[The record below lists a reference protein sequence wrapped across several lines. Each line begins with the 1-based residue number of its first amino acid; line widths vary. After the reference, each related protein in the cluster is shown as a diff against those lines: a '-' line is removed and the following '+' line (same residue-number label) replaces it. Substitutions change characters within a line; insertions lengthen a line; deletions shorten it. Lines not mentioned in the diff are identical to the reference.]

1 MLKSLKITGVSSFVA
16 LLGLCAAP
24 CLHAETLTVGGWEMT
39 FPDSSTSTS
48 WIGLTDVTTSGST
61 LNIGEKD
68 AVFAVNE
75 PLPIVFQK
83 TGSEADSSIVI
94 QTEAIVNQSDSTWSS
109 FNFQLVGNAT
119 FAGAGDTFAPPTQ
132 YTGFSFSPTEI
143 TYSGS
148 QATGDVSFWG
158 LNGDGDLVINPGDAS
173 TFFFKEFPN
182 GGGNTPVSLPA
193 GVWQGLSG
201 LGGLALVL
209 AAKNLRKTKASV

>member
-1 MLKSLKITGVSSFVA
+1 MLKSLKISGVSSFVA

-24 CLHAETLTVGGWEMT
+24 SLHAETLTVGGWAMT
-39 FPDSSTSTS
+39 FPDSSTNTS

-68 AVFAVNE
+68 AVFNVNE

-83 TGSEADSSIVI
+83 ESASADSSIVI
-94 QTEAIVNQSDSTWSS
+94 QTEAIVNESGSTWSA
-109 FNFQLVGNAT
+109 FNFSLVGNST
-119 FAGAGDTFAPPTQ
+119 FAGAGDTFAPPTE
-132 YTGFSFSPTEI
+132 YTGFTFSPTEI
-143 TYSGS
+143 TYTGS
-148 QATGDVSFWG
+148 QTNSDTSFWG
-158 LNGDGDLVINPGDAS
+158 LNGDGDLVINPGDAT

-201 LGGLALVL
+201 LGGLGLVVL
-209 AAKNLRKTKASV
+209 AKNFRKVKISA